1 MKYIGYPF
9 AELPKRSIAA
19 QTSFQCK
26 DKCFKDVIELDDVI
40 EKWNEAKVE
49 DDDDFC
55 TEKKADQCQKNSI
68 RFITSSPEDAD
79 KLTMVLIASG
89 ASALGV
95 LLMCGIAI
103 CICRYRA
110 DVQPAYKVN
119 FLGTKS

>member
-1 MKYIGYPF
+1 M
-9 AELPKRSIAA
+9 
-19 QTSFQCK
+19 
-26 DKCFKDVIELDDVI
+26 IELDDVI
-40 EKWNEAKVE
+40 EKWNEATVE
-49 DDDDFC
+49 NDDDIC
-55 TEKKADQCQKNSI
+55 TEKTDQCQKNSI

-110 DVQPAYKVN
+110 ERLYGPRIRVQPAYKVN